1 MGERLIYLYFFF
13 PHFPKH
19 PMVRRL
25 RHFSRQ
31 RLYFLSFLLLL
42 LVVIAFKVRPDDPA
56 NTVKITG
63 SNVDYAVVGK
73 LNNEREKYRKMCNW
87 NIPNTLSIVSRN
99 RDLSNLETADLFQVE
114 LCESQSLEQKSS
126 LEDAADVLLY
136 VDDGFE
142 DHTHCG
148 IGCRFMRLDMA
159 LWFAYANRMSLHS
172 IPNGRWEY
180 TSAQVCPRRNHEC
193 YFQSL
198 VSNPL
203 QEWLLDE
210 RTMKMVNS
218 FDAAKLKSNENML
231 SVNLWSRR
239 SLDSFRNVHQFGSV
253 WLRMSKLLSD
263 KSGCWVAAQI
273 LYYLLK
279 PNKMLETAILKEKER
294 LNWNSSENRC
304 IAVHVRHGW
313 RSRFNSKIIMSDYI
327 KSIQRFSKTKKILLI
342 TEDEEV
348 IKDAESNFPEY
359 QWLYTEYPRENKHD
373 IGVAM
378 SKGEVD
384 STAEA
389 LNALVNLFLSSE
401 CEYFVGRVNSTWF
414 RLMIMLAYG
423 KYGTMP
429 PFDNLLEDWGH
440 GGLRKWGFF
449 GMCTL
454 DELREEIA
462 TLKRTFPELVKMD
475 ISKIK

>member
-1 MGERLIYLYFFF
+1 
-13 PHFPKH
+13 
-19 PMVRRL
+19 VVL
-25 RHFSRQ
+25 R
-31 RLYFLSFLLLL
+31 
-42 LVVIAFKVRPDDPA
+42 K
-56 NTVKITG
+56 
-63 SNVDYAVVGK
+63 
-73 LNNEREKYRKMCNW
+73 
-87 NIPNTLSIVSRN
+87 
-99 RDLSNLETADLFQVE
+99 RDLSHLEIADLFQLE
-114 LCESQSLEQKSS
+114 LCENQNLEQRST
-126 LEDAADVLLY
+126 LEDAAGVLLFI
-136 VDDGFE
+136 DDGFE
-142 DHTHCG
+142 DHGHCG

-159 LWFAYANRMSLHS
+159 LWFAYANGMSLHS
-172 IPNGRWEY
+172 VPNGRWEY
-180 TSAQVCPRRNHEC
+180 TSAHVCPHRNHEC

-198 VSNPL
+198 AS
-203 QEWLLDE
+203 
-210 RTMKMVNS
+210 NS
-218 FDAAKLKSNENML
+218 FQDWVQDESTIRMINSFNAAELKSNENKL

-239 SLDSFRNVHQFGSV
+239 NLDSFRNEHQFGSV
-253 WLRMSKLLSD
+253 WLRQSKLLSG

-279 PNKMLETAILKEKER
+279 PNKMLESAILKEKER
-294 LNWNSSENRC
+294 LHWKEENRC

-313 RSRFNSKIIMSDYI
+313 RSRFNSKIVMSDYM
-327 KSIQRFSKTKKILLI
+327 KSIRRFSSTKKILLI

-348 IKDAESNFPEY
+348 IKDAELNFPEY

-384 STAEA
+384 SQAEA

-414 RLMIMLAYG
+414 RLMIMLAFG

-454 DELREEIA
+454 DELREEVA
-462 TLKRTFPELVKMD
+462 ALKKIFPKLVKMD
-475 ISKIK
+475 TTKIK

>member
-1 MGERLIYLYFFF
+1 
-13 PHFPKH
+13 
-19 PMVRRL
+19 
-25 RHFSRQ
+25 
-31 RLYFLSFLLLL
+31 
-42 LVVIAFKVRPDDPA
+42 VIAFKVRPDDPA
-56 NTVKITG
+56 SNVKIIG

-87 NIPNTLSIVSRN
+87 NIPNTLSMVSRN
-99 RDLSNLETADLFQVE
+99 RDLSNLEVADLFQVE
-114 LCESQSLEQKSS
+114 LCESQSLERRSS
-126 LEDAADVLLY
+126 LEDGAGVLLY

-142 DHTHCG
+142 DRTHCG

-210 RTMKMVNS
+210 RTMRMVNS
-218 FDAAKLKSNENML
+218 FDAAKLKSNENWL

-263 KSGCWVAAQI
+263 KSGCWVAAQV

-279 PNKMLETAILKEKER
+279 ANKMLETAILKEKER
-294 LNWNSSENRC
+294 LHWNSSENRC

-313 RSRFNSKIIMSDYI
+313 RSRFNKIIMSDYI

-449 GMCTL
+449 GICTL
-454 DELREEIA
+454 DELREEVA
-462 TLKRTFPELVKMD
+462 TLKHTFPELVKMD
-475 ISKIK
+475 ISKVK